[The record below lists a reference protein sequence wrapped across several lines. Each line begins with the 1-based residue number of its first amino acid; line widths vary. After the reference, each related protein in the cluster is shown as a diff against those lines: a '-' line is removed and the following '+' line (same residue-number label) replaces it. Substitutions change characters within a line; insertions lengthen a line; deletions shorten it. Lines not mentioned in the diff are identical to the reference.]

1 MPKIYFASDMHLGFP
16 RQEESIHRER
26 KVVQWLDEIID
37 QADELYL
44 LGDVFDF
51 WFEYKHVV
59 PRGFT
64 RFLGKLAEFTDRGK
78 PVHFF
83 TGNHDVWVFDYLPK
97 EIGVQVHR
105 KPIIEEI
112 DGRTFFIGHGDGL
125 GSGDVGYKL
134 LKGIF
139 TNKVLQWLFARLHPN
154 GAVGFAHRWSKHSR
168 YSKGFAAEDY
178 NPEKEHLVSFIKTH
192 EAKAH
197 CDYYIFGHRHFPVH
211 HKVGEAT
218 YVNLG
223 DWLNHF
229 SYAYWDGEQMH
240 LEKYQED

>member
-1 MPKIYFASDMHLGFP
+1 M
-16 RQEESIHRER
+16 
-26 KVVQWLDEIID
+26 
-37 QADELYL
+37 
-44 LGDVFDF
+44 
-51 WFEYKHVV
+51 

-97 EIGVQVHR
+97 EIGVKVYR
-105 KPIIEEI
+105 KPIIREI
-112 DGRTFFIGHGDGL
+112 DGKKFFIGHGDGL

-154 GAVGFAHRWSKHSR
+154 GAVGFAHRWSKYSR
-168 YSKGFAAEDY
+168 YSKGFAADDD
-178 NPEKEHLVSFIKTH
+178 NPDNEHLVSFIKEH
-192 EAKAH
+192 ETKEH
-197 CDYYIFGHRHFPVH
+197 CDYYLFGHRHFPVSH
-211 HKVGEAT
+211 AVNNAV

-223 DWLNHF
+223 DWLTHF
-229 SYAYWDGEQMH
+229 SYAFWDGKEIH
-240 LEKYQED
+240 LSKFKTD